1 MRMSSPAPHGAFPLL
16 AVMMAFAVICLT
28 NVVPQRSEAQ
38 TATRPVQATLT
49 PGPRLDA
56 DKAVVDRVEATLTR
70 SDLSDATL
78 QLLRSE
84 LDPVATDVQ
93 ALVTDLAPR
102 LDAAKAR
109 LDQLGPKPEKGPPE
123 AADITAERDT
133 QTKLFN
139 DLDATVKRAKV
150 LGVQVGQQSDAIAAR
165 RRALFAR
172 SVLERSSSLL
182 SPSLWLAVASDVPSD
197 LRAIRYLGQDW
208 WSGLAGKL
216 SGWKLATVLGLIA
229 FVVGMFVPLMRLSRR
244 IIRRD
249 NEAKPTHLRKALV
262 ALWITLVTI
271 TVPSIS
277 AAAIV
282 GVLDASGLLTLRL
295 APIARSIAL
304 GVLVVSTMVGL
315 ARGLLAPGRASWR
328 LIPISDASARKLYSV
343 TIAVPALV
351 AIFETITVLNE
362 AIAVALPTAVA
373 TRGLTVV
380 SVAAVLAQALHT
392 IDVIVSKMDQEESA
406 QISSRNWS
414 GPARIFGWLLV
425 SALVGTLL
433 VGYVALGAFLV
444 RQIVYLTGLG
454 AVLYL
459 ALTLADEGLT
469 AAFQPKTR
477 LGHTFLVTAGINR
490 DSLEQLVILLSGA
503 LRVTLIVVAAL
514 LAMAPW
520 RIGSGDLLQS
530 MQAAFYGVSVGDVSL
545 SISTIAV
552 AVVMF
557 AGVVLVTRAV
567 QGWLDV
573 KYLPRTHLD
582 PGLRNSIKT
591 SFGYLGFLA
600 AIAIAAAHMGV
611 SFEKVTY
618 VAGALSVGI
627 GFGLQ
632 SVVSNFV
639 SGLIILWERAIRV
652 GDWIVVGA
660 DEGYVRRINVRSTEI
675 ETFDRATVVVPNSN
689 LMTGVVK
696 NWVRNDR
703 IGRIRLPIT
712 VSLAAKPED
721 LRTMLIGIAKNHDHI
736 LSIPSPTVLFT
747 SYADDKM
754 TFELICFVED
764 VEEGKRTTSD
774 LLFTIHARLVES
786 GVIATPVPAIL
797 ASPVLE
803 KALSTIAHARSGA
816 EALRD
821 AVGDHA

>member
-1 MRMSSPAPHGAFPLL
+1 MRSPGPRRATPLWSVILVLAAVWGAGAFSRQSL
-16 AVMMAFAVICLT
+16 
-28 NVVPQRSEAQ
+28 AQ
-38 TATRPVQATLT
+38 TATGPAQATVA

-93 ALVTDLAPR
+93 ALIADLAPR

-109 LDQLGPKPEKGPPE
+109 LDQLGAKPEKGPAE
-123 AADITAERDT
+123 AADITTERDT

-150 LGVQVGQQSDAIAAR
+150 LGVQAGQLADGIATR

-182 SPSLWLAVASDVPSD
+182 SPSLWIAVASDLPSD
-197 LRAIRYLGQDW
+197 IRAIRYLGQDW
-208 WSGLAGKL
+208 WGGQAGKL
-216 SGWKLATVLGLIA
+216 SGWQLAAALGPII
-229 FVVGMFVPLMRLSRR
+229 FVVGLFLPLMRLSRR

-249 NEAKPTHLRKALV
+249 KDAKPTHLRRALV

-271 TVPSIS
+271 TVPSVS
-277 AAAIV
+277 VAAIV

-295 APIARSIAL
+295 EPIARSVAI

-315 ARGLLAPGRASWR
+315 ARGLLAPGRPTWR
-328 LIPISDASARKLYSV
+328 LIPMSDASARKLYSV
-343 TIAVPALV
+343 TITVSSLV
-351 AIFETITVLNE
+351 AVFETITVLNE

-373 TRGLTVV
+373 TRGLTVLM
-380 SVAAVLAQALHT
+380 VAAALAQALHT
-392 IDVIVSKMDQEESA
+392 IDLIVFKMDQQKTA
-406 QISSRNWS
+406 QTASRNWS
-414 GPARIFGWLLV
+414 GPARILGWLV
-425 SALVGTLL
+425 VTALMGTLL

-444 RQIVYLTGLG
+444 RQIVYLAGLG

-477 LGHTFLVTAGINR
+477 LGRTFLVTAGIKR

-520 RIGSGDLLQS
+520 RIGSGDMLQTV
-530 MQAAFYGVSVGDVSL
+530 QAAFFGFSVGDVSI

-552 AVVMF
+552 AVALF
-557 AGVVLVTRAV
+557 AGVILVTRAV

-573 KYLPRTHLD
+573 QYLPHTHLD
-582 PGLRNSIKT
+582 VGLRNSIKT

-652 GDWIVVGA
+652 GDWIVVGS

-675 ETFDRATVVVPNSN
+675 ETFDRATLVVPNSN
-689 LMTGVVK
+689 IMTGVVK

-712 VSLAAKPED
+712 VGLAAKPED
-721 LRTMLIGIAKNHDHI
+721 LRTMLIGVAKDHEHI

-764 VEEGKRTTSD
+764 VEAGKRTTSD
-774 LLFTIHARLVES
+774 LLFTIHAKLVEA
-786 GVIATPVPAIL
+786 GIIVTPGPAVL

-803 KALSTIAHARSGA
+803 EALGTIARAKSGVD
-816 EALRD
+816 ALRT